1 MDKQLE
7 EAMLKAEQDLAK
19 VEQQTNPHKTIVVD
33 SRNREQEFFVPH
45 VTANELAQHSGIL
58 QDDRKRAKQPVEQE
72 IHYSQRDI
80 EKYGFC
86 FNYQRKTTNY

>member
-7 EAMLKAEQDLAK
+7 EAMLRAEQDLAR
-19 VEQQTNPHKTIVVD
+19 VEQQSSTFKTIIVNNT
-33 SRNREQEFFVPH
+33 SREQEFFIPH
-45 VTANELAQHSGIL
+45 NTEIELAQHSRI
-58 QDDRKRAKQPVEQE
+58 QDDRRGAKQPVEQE
-72 IHYSQRDI
+72 VHYSQRDI